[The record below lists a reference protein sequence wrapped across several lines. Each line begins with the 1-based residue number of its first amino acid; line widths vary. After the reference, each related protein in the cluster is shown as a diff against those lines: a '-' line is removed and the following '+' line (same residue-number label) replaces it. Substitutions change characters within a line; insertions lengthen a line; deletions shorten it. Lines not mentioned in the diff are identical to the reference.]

1 MNDILQTY
9 LPTVLASAGTDFKLF
24 ADKLGARM
32 SAKLRSEIISALL
45 ENNMERYIP
54 HARAGTSD
62 READVY
68 IQNVPLEIKTAFNAR
83 DWRGGEYS
91 KRRGDF
97 LLISWTVTTTNELAW
112 FAVHTLLTE
121 QDWKSSG
128 SQNYYAT
135 TVTLD
140 AVLQNG
146 QSTVLIGD
154 IRQARKLKHPVFTA
168 V

>member
-1 MNDILQTY
+1 MKTTLKKY
-9 LPTVLASAGTDFKLF
+9 LPVVLASAAADFKLF

-45 ENNMERYIP
+45 ENSMEKHIP
-54 HARAGTSD
+54 KARAGAGD
-62 READVY
+62 HEADVY
-68 IQNVPLEIKTAFNAR
+68 IRNVPLELKTAFHAR
-83 DWRGGEYS
+83 EWRGGEYS

-97 LLISWTVTTTNELAW
+97 LLISWTATADNELNW

-128 SQNYYAT
+128 SKNYYAT
-135 TVTLD
+135 SVTLD
-140 AVLQNG
+140 AVLENA
-146 QSTVLIGD
+146 QSTVIVGGV
-154 IRQARKLKHPVFTA
+154 RQAKKLRHPTFIA

>member
-1 MNDILQTY
+1 MNDILRTY

-68 IQNVPLEIKTAFNAR
+68 IQNVPLELKTAFNAR
-83 DWRGGEYS
+83 EWRGGEYS

-97 LLISWTVTTTNELAW
+97 LLVSWTVTPDNELNW

-121 QDWKSSG
+121 QDWKSSV

-135 TVTLD
+135 SVTLD
-140 AVLQNG
+140 AVLQNA
-146 QSTVLIGD
+146 QSTVLVGD
-154 IRQARKLKHPVFTA
+154 IRHARKLKHPVFSA